1 MHVIAARNV
10 NDAYTLGVNYLRQVG
25 RTEDS
30 RAGPVMVA
38 PGPVTTVYARP
49 TERVLMDSCRDANP
63 LFHLFESLWLLA
75 GRDDARWLDL
85 FVKDFS
91 VRFAESED
99 GHLHGS
105 YGKRWRDH
113 WLQRPR
119 PYQVGGTL
127 HQDDI
132 PGALD
137 QLDEVVRVLRADP
150 TSRQAVIAM
159 WDPAADLGVD
169 DLRDRPC
176 NTHVY
181 LRVRLPSWG
190 EAQVTWE
197 ALGAKDEERSAVY
210 DRPILDLTV
219 CCRSND
225 VIWGAYGANA
235 VQFSVLQEY
244 LAARIGV
251 GVGRMYQ
258 VSHNFHA
265 YLDALER
272 VGTPTGDVNPYDRGF
287 FHLGNTREYIR
298 SKPMVDDPDWWDEDL
313 RDFMAWTPEQSPQEY
328 PRNPWL
334 HETAEPLFVAAARW
348 RAGDRVGALE
358 IVQDAE
364 VWPDMAPDWRAATAA
379 WMGRR
384 MIG

>member
-1 MHVIAARNV
+1 MHVIVARNV
-10 NDAYTLGVNYLRQVG
+10 NDAYSQGINYLRLVG
-25 RTEDS
+25 MTEDS
-30 RAGPVMVA
+30 RAGPVLVA

-85 FVKDFS
+85 FVSDFS
-91 VRFAESED
+91 ARFAQFD

-119 PYQVGGTL
+119 PYQAGGAL
-127 HQDDI
+127 HQDGI

-159 WDPAADLGVD
+159 WDPTADLGVEG
-169 DLRDRPC
+169 LRDRPC

-181 LRVRLPSWG
+181 LRVRTIVHEKFRSNLLGGDFVDLSTS
-190 EAQVTWE
+190 EQV
-197 ALGAKDEERSAVY
+197 
-210 DRPILDLTV
+210 LDLTV

-225 VIWGAYGANA
+225 AIWGAYGANA

-272 VGTPTGDVNPYDRGF
+272 VGTPTGEQPYETG
-287 FHLGNTREYIR
+287 LTTA
-298 SKPMVDDPDWWDEDL
+298 PMIADPECWDDDL
-313 RDFMAWTPEQSPQEY
+313 RRFMAWTAEPEPEQSPQEY

-348 RAGDRVGALE
+348 RAGDRAGALE
-358 IVQDAE
+358 IVIDAE
-364 VWPDMAPDWRAATAA
+364 VWPHMATDWRAATAA

-384 MIG
+384 MK